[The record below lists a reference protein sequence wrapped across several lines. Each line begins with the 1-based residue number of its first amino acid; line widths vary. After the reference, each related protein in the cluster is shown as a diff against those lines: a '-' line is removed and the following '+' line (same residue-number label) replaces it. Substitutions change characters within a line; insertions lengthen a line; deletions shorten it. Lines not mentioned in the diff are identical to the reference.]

1 MWSRP
6 CHLGLCKCHTMTNTQ
21 WHISLDRSLVGAR
34 CITVQ
39 SIAGSRGMCCVFMY
53 INYCQ
58 IAFQTDVSIHTPPQS
73 HLSVS
78 FETSSF
84 KIFSSPNFRA
94 VQMCWETV
102 VWQKQ
107 PGTER
112 SFSLCGSG
120 ALPIPWSRIH
130 MNMLPLPW
138 TPVSLCLNCRHGA
151 KLSLKFLPTLTFC
164 SLDMKK

>member
-1 MWSRP
+1 MHNCTEHCWVTW
-6 CHLGLCKCHTMTNTQ
+6 HVLCIYVHKLLPNCFPN
-21 WHISLDRSLVGAR
+21 R
-34 CITVQ
+34 CVH
-39 SIAGSRGMCCVFMY
+39 SHS
-53 INYCQ
+53 
-58 IAFQTDVSIHTPPQS
+58 SQS

-120 ALPIPWSRIH
+120 ALPIPRSRIH